1 MEGERRERGRKNAKT
16 RTSASARRNFG
27 DDEVT
32 PETVFNYWDLWSSR
46 ADYTR
51 REGMEWHRDG
61 SERLSLRW
69 AGGRGGG
76 REGEEGGVLC
86 IGGRVRRM
94 MKGFMRGL

>member
-1 MEGERRERGRKNAKT
+1 MEGERRECRRKNAKT
-16 RTSASARRNFG
+16 RTSAGARRNFG

-61 SERLSLRW
+61 SERLSLGGG
-69 AGGRGGG
+69 GGRGAGG
-76 REGEEGGVLC
+76 AGVLC